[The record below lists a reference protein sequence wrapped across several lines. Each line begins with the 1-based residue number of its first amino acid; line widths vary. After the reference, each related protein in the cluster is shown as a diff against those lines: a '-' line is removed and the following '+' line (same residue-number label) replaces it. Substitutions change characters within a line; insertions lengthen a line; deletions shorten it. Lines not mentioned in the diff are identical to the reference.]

1 MSISRGGTYPGAL
14 DPAGHE
20 PAFRLRK
27 PDNGIMNPLALLFI
41 ISFLVFVDIRILTPV
56 LPSIS
61 DSLGSSPGA
70 VGLAMTTY
78 SFAYGLGQLVFGPI
92 SDRAGRIPVVRAAS
106 IGFCVFTILSALTV
120 TTWQFIGARLLVG
133 AFAGGVIPITLVF
146 IADTVEYERRQAVL
160 GRFAM
165 ITSSALAFSASI
177 GGAIAHF
184 ISWRFMLLGYGLLAL
199 IPICLLWRIKT
210 PPPTGGADASIGFM
224 ELLRDRR
231 AQFVYIAVFLEGTL
245 CWGGMT
251 YLGSFATARY
261 GLDQFIVGLLV
272 ALFGIGMMTGGFLM
286 GRIRRRL
293 SENGMATLGGAL
305 MGGTYLALIPQWPA
319 VTFAVCMFLM
329 GLGYVSLHTTLQLR
343 GTEIHPAARGKAFSL
358 FAFTLFSGIATG
370 SALFGRLVDAGRYD
384 TMFVIAG
391 FGLIAIGLATT
402 LSPPHNVSGSATSS
416 AMGMEKG
423 AGLS

>member
-1 MSISRGGTYPGAL
+1 
-14 DPAGHE
+14 
-20 PAFRLRK
+20 
-27 PDNGIMNPLALLFI
+27 MNPLSLLFI
-41 ISFLVFVDIRILTPV
+41 LSFLVFVDVRILTPV
-56 LPSIS
+56 LPSVS

-78 SFAYGLGQLVFGPI
+78 SFAYGLGQLIFGPL
-92 SDRAGRIPVVRAAS
+92 SDRAGRIAVVRAAS
-106 IGFCVFTILSALTV
+106 IGFCVFTVLSALTS
-120 TTWQFIGARLLVG
+120 TTWQFISARLLVG

-160 GRFAM
+160 GRFSM

-177 GGAIAHF
+177 GGTIAHF

-199 IPICLLWRIKT
+199 IPIGLLWRIK
-210 PPPTGGADASIGFM
+210 PPPPAVGADTASIGFG
-224 ELLRDRR
+224 EILSDRR

-251 YLGSFATARY
+251 YLGSFATGRY

-286 GRIRRRL
+286 GRIRRQL
-293 SENGMATLGGAL
+293 SENELAALGGIL

-343 GTEIHPAARGKAFSL
+343 GTELHPTARGKAFSL

-391 FGLIAIGLATT
+391 VGLIAIGLATT
-402 LSPPHNVSGSATSS
+402 LSPPRNVNGSETS
-416 AMGMEKG
+416 
-423 AGLS
+423 